1 MNMHAMDI
9 FSTLRG
15 RSLVIYLPDL
25 AGGGT
30 ERMHVNLAPHFLAAG
45 MRVTFLLDRRSG
57 PLLDKV
63 PEGAEV
69 HVLGASRQV
78 AAIPK
83 LVDYLRTNQVD
94 FLISNMEHGNVI
106 SIWARKLASVATRII
121 VAQHC
126 SFRDQVS
133 RGNWKFKIMPMLYR
147 RMLPKADAIVC
158 VSNGVA
164 AEIADVCGLGL
175 SRINVIYNGAVT
187 AELRQAAEQPVDHPW
202 FSQGEPVLVAAGRL
216 VELKDYPTLLR
227 AFATLVKNRPARLV
241 ILGDGPLRNSLG
253 NLARELGVADRVDL
267 AGFVANPMPFMRNA
281 AAFVLTSRAEGFGN
295 VLVEA
300 MACGTPVVS
309 TDCPHGPAEI
319 LDYGRFG
326 RLTPPGDPDAL
337 AAAIL
342 ATLDAPLPAAQ
353 LEERAAVFSIRQ
365 CVLDYLALFS
375 DLLAERE
382 TQLHA
387 PG

>member
-1 MNMHAMDI
+1 MNMHAPDI
-9 FSTLRG
+9 FSSLRG
-15 RSLVIYLPDL
+15 RSLAIYLPDL

-30 ERMHVNLAPHFLAAG
+30 ERMHINLAPHFLAAG

-57 PLLDKV
+57 ALLDKV

-83 LVDYLRTNQVD
+83 LIHYLRSRKVD
-94 FLISNMEHGNVI
+94 FLISNMEHGNII
-106 SIWARKLASVATRII
+106 SIWARRLANVSTRII

-133 RGNWKFKIMPMLYR
+133 RGDWKFKILPRLYR
-147 RMLPKADAIVC
+147 ATLPKADAIVC

-175 SRINVIYNGAVT
+175 SRMNVIYNGATT
-187 AELRQAAEQPVDHPW
+187 AELKQAAEQPVDHPW
-202 FSQGEPVLVAAGRL
+202 FALGEPVLVAAGRL

-227 AFATLVKNRPARLV
+227 AFAGIVKQRPARLIV
-241 ILGDGPLRNSLG
+241 LGDGPLRSDLKA
-253 NLARELGVADRVDL
+253 LAKELAIEDRMDL
-267 AGFVANPMPFMRNA
+267 PGFVPNPMPYMRNA

-319 LDYGRFG
+319 LDYGRYG
-326 RLTPPGDPDAL
+326 RLTPPGDPAAL
-337 AAAIL
+337 ATAIL
-342 ATLDAPLPAAQ
+342 ATLAAPLPAAM
-353 LEERAAVFSIRQ
+353 LEERAAMFSTRQ
-365 CVLDYLALFS
+365 CALDYLALFS
-375 DLLAERE
+375 DLFAARE
-382 TQLHA
+382 ASAHA

>member
-227 AFATLVKNRPARLV
+227 AFATLVKNRPARLI

>member
-1 MNMHAMDI
+1 MNMHATDI

-45 MRVTFLLDRRSG
+45 MRVTFLLDRRTG

-63 PEGAEV
+63 PEGVEI

-83 LVDYLRTNQVD
+83 LVEYLRSNHVD
-94 FLISNMEHGNVI
+94 FFISNMEHGNVI
-106 SIWARKLASVATRII
+106 SVWARKLAGVPTRII
-121 VAQHC
+121 TAQHC

-133 RGNWKFKIMPMLYR
+133 RGNWKFKILPMLYR

-164 AEIADVCGLGL
+164 AEIADVCDLGL

-187 AELRQAAEQPVDHPW
+187 AELKQAAEEPIDHPW
-202 FSQGEPVLVAAGRL
+202 LGQGEPVLVAAGRL

-227 AFATLVKNRPARLV
+227 AFALLVKQKPTRLI
-241 ILGDGPLRNSLG
+241 ILGDGPLRADLG
-253 NLARELGVADRVDL
+253 LLAKELGVADRVDL
-267 AGFVANPMPFMRNA
+267 PGFVANPMPFMRQA
-281 AAFVLTSRAEGFGN
+281 SAFVLTSRAEGFGN

-326 RLTPPGDPDAL
+326 RLTPPGDAKAL
-337 AAAIL
+337 ADAIL
-342 ATLDAPLPAAQ
+342 DTLEAPLPAAE
-353 LEERAAVFSIRQ
+353 LEERAAMFSIRQ
-365 CVLDYLALFS
+365 CVLDYLALFT
-375 DLLAERE
+375 DLLADREADAHAER
-382 TQLHA
+382 
-387 PG
+387 